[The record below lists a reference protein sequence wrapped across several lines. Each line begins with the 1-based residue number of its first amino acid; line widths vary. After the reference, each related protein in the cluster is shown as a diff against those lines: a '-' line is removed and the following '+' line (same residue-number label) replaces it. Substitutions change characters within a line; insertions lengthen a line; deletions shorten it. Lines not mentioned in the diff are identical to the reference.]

1 MTRTRFQYSR
11 WDGTQTPIELDAD
24 GVLEEITDD
33 LLYHGDLQAALRR
46 LMQSGLSNEM
56 GERMKGL
63 REMIEQ
69 LRRKRREELERNNL
83 SGVLGEIR
91 ERLDEIETKEHREI
105 DRRLTDPEVG

>member
-1 MTRTRFQYSR
+1 MATRFRYSR
-11 WDGTQTPIELDAD
+11 WDGTQTPIDLDAD
-24 GVLEEITDD
+24 DVLKELTDD

-46 LMQSGLSNEM
+46 LLQSGLTDEM

-69 LRRKRREELERNNL
+69 LRRKRREELEANNL

-91 ERLDEIETKEHREI
+91 ERLDEIEGKEQRSI
-105 DRRLTDPEVG
+105 DQQLT